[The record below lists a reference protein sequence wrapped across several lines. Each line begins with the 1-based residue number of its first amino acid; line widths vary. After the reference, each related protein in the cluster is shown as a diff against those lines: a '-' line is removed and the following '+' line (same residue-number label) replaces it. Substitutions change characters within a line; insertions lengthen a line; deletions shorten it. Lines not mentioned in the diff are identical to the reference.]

1 MAKLRNA
8 QCVMLNVQLRIKNY
22 TLNIPWKHELRFTR
36 SARSCGFAANLY
48 ELCGLRGLT
57 QALIVVVL
65 SLSVGTSFAQ
75 AESPKNIQ
83 EHGNAMLRDAEEMV
97 MHGGMGDGKAIVHH
111 CGEVAKHAE
120 AILKALPLTDEHGKE
135 AVPHLQEA
143 IKQCKR
149 VAEMGDKVDPGA
161 SLNPATKARAAARE
175 AMKHLNAL
183 RDGGA

>member
-1 MAKLRNA
+1 M
-8 QCVMLNVQLRIKNY
+8 
-22 TLNIPWKHELRFTR
+22 
-36 SARSCGFAANLY
+36 
-48 ELCGLRGLT
+48 GLERVL
-57 QALIVVVL
+57 LIVLL
-65 SLSVGTSFAQ
+65 SLFVGASFAQ

-83 EHGNAMLRDAEEMV
+83 DRGKAMLRDAEEMV

-111 CGEVAKHAE
+111 CGEVAKQAE
-120 AILKALPLTDEHGKE
+120 AILKALPPADEHGKE

-161 SLNPATKARAAARE
+161 SLNPAVKARTAVRE
-175 AMKHLNAL
+175 AVKHLNAL

>member
-1 MAKLRNA
+1 M
-8 QCVMLNVQLRIKNY
+8 
-22 TLNIPWKHELRFTR
+22 
-36 SARSCGFAANLY
+36 
-48 ELCGLRGLT
+48 GLK
-57 QALIVVVL
+57 QALIIVVL
-65 SLSVGTSFAQ
+65 SLSVGTSFVQ
-75 AESPKNIQ
+75 AGSPKDIQ
-83 EHGNAMLRDAEEMV
+83 DRGKAMLRDAEEMV

-120 AILKALPLTDEHGKE
+120 AILKALPPTDEHGKE

-175 AMKHLNAL
+175 AMKHISVMTE
-183 RDGGA
+183 RGT